1 MTTAETIYAALC
13 ALLAALIGAAVW
25 TDHQQAE
32 TCRACL
38 ERFKGRP
45 GPCCVTCGR
54 CDQCEP
60 RAGPET
66 DERPPPDNGSGHG
79 SQSADRGG
87 SE

>member
-1 MTTAETIYAALC
+1 MTTAETTY
-13 ALLAALIGAAVW
+13 ALLSALLGAVLAFAVW
-25 TDHQQAE
+25 TDSREAE
-32 TCRACL
+32 VCKQCL
-38 ERFKGRP
+38 EASHGP
-45 GPCCVTCGR
+45 GACCVVCGR